1 MGPLEP
7 NHCRMFAVF
16 VVVVVTLDLV
26 EHSSVPFEREVRGSP
41 VSLQHVSSM

>member
-1 MGPLEP
+1 MGSLEP

-16 VVVVVTLDLV
+16 VVVVTLDLV